1 MKFCNIQR
9 VAIEEWYKMD
19 IVYRDVVMKKT
30 YPNYYEISS
39 KLSKL
44 GNIMRVEI
52 LTLNL
57 A

>member
-1 MKFCNIQR
+1 
-9 VAIEEWYKMD
+9 MD
-19 IVYRDVVMKKT
+19 IVYTDVVMKKIH
-30 YPNYYEISS
+30 PNYYEISS

-44 GNIMRVEI
+44 GNIMRIEI

>member
-9 VAIEEWYKMD
+9 VAIEEWYKID